1 MTCCSGNSPSP
12 AGANELQTTGMP
24 TVMAS
29 TIFVRMPPPLRSLG
43 KQLLEKALQEI
54 AVRKS
59 FGGWEPAHYGSIVDL
74 PVPAWVLRSE
84 KE

>member
-1 MTCCSGNSPSP
+1 MEEGTF
-12 AGANELQTTGMP
+12 AGWRKEAGDAIRRGDILFELEG
-24 TVMAS
+24 
-29 TIFVRMPPPLRSLG
+29 
-43 KQLLEKALQEI
+43 EKALQEI